1 MFTTFGFAHP
11 GLAEPRTKEE
21 WRAYLAM
28 EAPQCP
34 VMPSYEDYL
43 RIPALDREELND
55 ERDIYHSALELVRT
69 QQIRRLH
76 AAFARRMKVNRR
88 QAPGARRGIVLD
100 GPPTIGKSTL
110 VKLFAKDFELQLR
123 ARHPEKFSDTY
134 EVDGY
139 LVDYTP
145 VVYLNIPSQATPKD
159 LSVLLAEYLGM
170 PMRSGATKTEV
181 TNGLLKNLKLAGT
194 ELVIIDDVHFLD
206 LSAKEGKVVNDHLK
220 YLANHIA
227 ATFIYTGADLNTSGL
242 FLEGKGSTRATQTSG
257 RNTLHQMRKFGTT
270 KAEKVAWVE
279 VVAALEGTLALYR
292 HRQGQLAAL
301 SPYLYERTGGSI
313 CGLSDLIRESAIEAV
328 TSGEE
333 AITEELMETIQ
344 LSQMAELAYQEAKP
358 KQGKTRPKAQA
369 AASVS

>member
-28 EAPQCP
+28 EAPQRP
-34 VMPSYEDYL
+34 FMPAHAQYL
-43 RIPALDREELND
+43 RMTPEEREDFND
-55 ERDIYHSALELVRT
+55 ERDDFHSALELVRT
-69 QQIRRLH
+69 RQMRRLH
-76 AAFARRMKVNRR
+76 AAFARRMKVNRN

-100 GPPTIGKSTL
+100 GPATIGKSTL
-110 VKLFAKDFELQLR
+110 VKLFAKDYELKLR
-123 ARHPEKFSDTY
+123 KRYPKKFAASY

-159 LSVLLAEYLGM
+159 LSVLLAEYM
-170 PMRSGATKTEV
+170 AMVMRSGATKTEV

-220 YLANHIA
+220 YLANHVA
-227 ATFIYTGADLNTSGL
+227 ATFIYTGANLNTSGL
-242 FLEGKGSTRATQTSG
+242 FLEGQGSTRATQTSG
-257 RNTLHQMRKFGTT
+257 RNTLHHMRKFGTT
-270 KAEKVAWVE
+270 KTDKIAWVE
-279 VVAALEGTLALYR
+279 VVAALESTLALYR
-292 HRQGQLAAL
+292 HKQGQLAAL
-301 SPYLYERTGGSI
+301 SPYLHERTGGSI

-328 TSGEE
+328 ASGEE
-333 AITEELMETIQ
+333 AITKKMMETIQ
-344 LSQMAELAYQEAKP
+344 LSQMAELEYQATKP
-358 KQGKTRPKAQA
+358 AQRKARSRAQA
-369 AASVS
+369 AS